1 MLDDK
6 EIISKFASNV
16 KKIREAKGL
25 TLIDL
30 EVATGI
36 DESYLS
42 KIELGKKNISIVI
55 LTKLATGLGVT
66 PCAFFDCK

>member
-1 MLDDK
+1 MISEE
-6 EIISKFASNV
+6 EIIKKFANRV
-16 KKIREAKGL
+16 KKLREEKGL
-25 TLIDL
+25 TLVDL

-55 LTKLATGLGVT
+55 LTKLAKGLGVS
-66 PCAFFDCK
+66 PCDLLDC